1 MNCKILAMLAQSVL
15 DIDAQ
20 CINKILYLDILPKR
34 AIIISRHIT
43 KESDHYWKNLM
54 AAYLEIINGHWEA

>member
-1 MNCKILAMLAQSVL
+1 MTRVLIGSMNCKILAMLAQSVL

-34 AIIISRHIT
+34 AIIIEKTLWQLI
-43 KESDHYWKNLM
+43 
-54 AAYLEIINGHWEA
+54 

>member
-1 MNCKILAMLAQSVL
+1 MNKAEINMTRVLIGSMNCKILAMLAQSVL

-34 AIIISRHIT
+34 AIIIEKTLWQLI
-43 KESDHYWKNLM
+43 
-54 AAYLEIINGHWEA
+54 